1 MRHSQSLRPIRSANR
16 SRGRNDERDRT
27 RRSSR
32 NAAGLNVAA
41 ELAPPTPASRR
52 AITRQQAA
60 RYRRGCISAA
70 LRSAPRSE
78 SMTLG
83 LDSVR
88 PAAKK
93 FIIAMYSGTDWAKD
107 LWEFYR
113 QGLLEDIADVARLT
127 QRQHTLTRL
136 LQRGWLSRPEART
149 DSTGPYTELASRAG
163 EDS

>member
-1 MRHSQSLRPIRSANR
+1 
-16 SRGRNDERDRT
+16 
-27 RRSSR
+27 
-32 NAAGLNVAA
+32 
-41 ELAPPTPASRR
+41 
-52 AITRQQAA
+52 
-60 RYRRGCISAA
+60 
-70 LRSAPRSE
+70 
-78 SMTLG
+78 MTLG

-149 DSTGPYTELASRAG
+149 DSNGPYTELASGAG